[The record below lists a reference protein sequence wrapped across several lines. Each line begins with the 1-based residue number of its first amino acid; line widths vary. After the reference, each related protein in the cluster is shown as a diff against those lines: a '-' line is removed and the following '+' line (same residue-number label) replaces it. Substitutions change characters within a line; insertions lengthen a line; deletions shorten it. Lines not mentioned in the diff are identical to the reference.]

1 MKIMFILGCLEQG
14 RNGVGDYV
22 RRLAGELIRLEQG
35 VKIIALYEENI
46 VEVIK
51 EEQID
56 EQIKIEVLRIPASLS
71 SAQRF
76 SIAGNWLKDFDP
88 DVLSLQYV
96 SFSFDKKGLPFGFN
110 SNLKKLGRGRK
121 WNIMFHELW
130 CGMNVASPFK
140 ERVLGQLQKFNIRR
154 LFHTLKPV
162 SVFTSITSYQSFLQQ
177 IGVDTQVLPIFGNI
191 SLNATPAQEN
201 WEEFIKVTEMNVVLD
216 QPDQWLI
223 IGFFGTT
230 YENKGLKELLLEIE
244 QFARDRAKRLAFLMI
259 GHNRSADLDL
269 LIRKSE
275 QIKIIKT
282 GLLSDSVLNKVLM
295 TAHAGILT
303 TPSDGLNKSGT
314 AVAWIE
320 RGIPILVSSAD
331 FSYQKVEMEQMN
343 IYKINHAD
351 DLNRAFSADKTDN
364 ESDRLSKTA
373 KKYIETFKK
382 SYNPF
387 T

>member
-1 MKIMFILGCLEQG
+1 MKIIFILGCLEQG

-22 RRLAGELIRLEQG
+22 RRLAGELMRLGQS
-35 VKIIALYEENI
+35 VRLIALYEENI

-51 EEQID
+51 EEQSD
-56 EQIKIEVLRIPASLS
+56 GQIQIEVLRVPAPLS

-76 SIAGNWLKDFDP
+76 EIAGNFVEDFDP
-88 DVLSLQYV
+88 EVLSLQYV

-110 SNLKKLGRGRK
+110 SNLRTLGKGRK

-130 CGMNVASPFK
+130 CGMNIASPFK
-140 ERVLGQLQKFNIRR
+140 ERVLGQLQKFNIWH
-154 LFHTLKPV
+154 LIHILKPA

-177 IGVDTQVLPIFGNI
+177 IGVSAQVLPIFGNI
-191 SLNATPAQEN
+191 SLNTTPLHEEWQ
-201 WEEFIKVTEMNVVLD
+201 EFIKATEINIILD
-216 QPDQWLI
+216 QPDQWLV

-230 YENKGLKELLLEIE
+230 YENEGLKKLLLEIE
-244 QFARDRAKRLAFLMI
+244 KYASDQVRKLVFLMI
-259 GHNRSADLDL
+259 GHNRSGDLAS
-269 LIRKSE
+269 LIKESE

-282 GLLSDSVLNKVLM
+282 GLLADSILNKVLKI
-295 TAHAGILT
+295 AQAGILT

-331 FSYQKVEMEQMN
+331 PSYQKVDMEQMN
-343 IYKINHAD
+343 IYKVDNAD
-351 DLNRAFSADKTDN
+351 DIDRAFSADKTDN

-373 KKYIETFKK
+373 KKYIETFKI
-382 SYNPF
+382 NFNQF